1 MVFLPTRFEK
11 RRKPMRRRL
20 SYLVALSAVA
30 LLLVPIAIAQGQ
42 DQSVQSV
49 PIQDVAAVSIEDNYF
64 DVADIAVEP
73 GTTVIWTNEG
83 QVPHTVTADDGSFDS
98 EELNPGDTYIVTFL
112 GSGTVS
118 YYCEIHPEMVGS
130 VTVGGAGGGGGAS
143 EYAPTTEQQ
152 SSGEESYE
160 SMEPTSYY

>member
-1 MVFLPTRFEK
+1 
-11 RRKPMRRRL
+11 MRRRL

-49 PIQDVAAVSIEDNYF
+49 PIQDIAAVSIGDNYF

-98 EELNPGDTYIVTFL
+98 EELNPGDTYIVTFV

-130 VTVGGAGGGGGAS
+130 VTVGEAGRGGAS
-143 EYAPTTEQQ
+143 EYAPTTTEQQ
-152 SSGEESYE
+152 SSGEDMYE
-160 SMEPTSYY
+160 SMEPASYY